1 MVRTQVQ
8 LTEEQAA
15 AVKRIAAREGISM
28 AEVIRQ
34 AVEAQIRADGRP
46 SEAELRRRALGLI
59 GIVKNGPTD
68 MAANHDAY
76 FVESIMQDGRLD

>member
-15 AVKRIAAREGISM
+15 AVRRLAHAEGVSM

-34 AVEAQIRADGRP
+34 CVDQRLRANMP
-46 SEAELRRRALGLI
+46 TSEAEIRRRALEII
-59 GIVKNGPTD
+59 GMVKDGPGD
-68 MAANHDAY
+68 LSVNHDAY
-76 FVESIMQDGRLD
+76 FAEAIMQDGRLD

>member
-15 AVKRIAAREGISM
+15 AVRRMAADEGVSM

-34 AVEAQIRADGRP
+34 AVEARMRAACRP
-46 SEAELRRRALGLI
+46 TDAEIRRRALEVI
-59 GIVKNGPTD
+59 GCLKGGPGD
-68 MAANHDAY
+68 LSVNHDAY
-76 FVESIMQDGRLD
+76 FVEAIMQDGRLD